1 MAFVGSIN
9 ADLRA
14 LIAELAPSWRGRPC
28 YVACSGNFTVE
39 RLLHQAGLTEIHGSD
54 VSLYSCVLGSTL
66 AGTPIAVGL
75 REDASCPWL
84 APYLE
89 PGLPTVASLLLAME
103 YFKSAGRPEPYHRR
117 IAEAYER
124 HWSTLHARSLDKIT
138 RLLDGVRLTSFSP
151 QDCVPFVEGIPEEAV
166 VVGFPPTYCLAPRH
180 RILTADLRWVSAGD
194 VRVGD
199 RLFAID
205 EEPSPGARCRR
216 WRFADVTRSEPR
228 MAKCVRVILENG
240 EDVICTRDH
249 PWLTDRYEV
258 MWGAKK
264 RWVKA
269 EDLGGAW
276 AWVNKPLSPW
286 RESRSY
292 EAGWL
297 AGIYDGE
304 GTLHAS
310 ATNRGVGWAIGIAQ
324 KQGAVLDRAVERLK
338 LDGFAVGV
346 HGNRSDTMRHVMV
359 NGGFA
364 EVLRALGTYRPV
376 RLLEKLQRINLA
388 THAPS
393 IRTQRPTKVR
403 VSRVEPVGV
412 CEVQSI
418 ATSTRTYVGD
428 GYLMHNSSGYERLYA
443 QIDETFAWQAPAYET
458 FTPERF
464 TRLCEVMQTKAAWLT
479 MRDEPVDAL
488 AAACIGRFQTSGR
501 AKPVFA
507 YAGGGPIR
515 TTSVTQKTEVVPW
528 RRLAGPVVGPLR
540 LVRLT
545 AGQLNTLR
553 SEYLAPGI
561 APAAAQV
568 QLGIVTSTD
577 DLIGALAFNSPQ
589 MLNGDHD
596 VYMMSDFAVA
606 PTLYPR
612 LSKLV
617 TAVALTTEVRT
628 VLEQFLNTR
637 VRRLGTHA
645 FTTKPVSMKYRGLLT
660 LRKRRK
666 ADGDR
671 PAALYYTGDT
681 GRWSLDGALA
691 WWLTTHGACGSA
703 SSEAA

>member
-75 REDASCPWL
+75 REDAPCPWL

-89 PGLPTVASLLLAME
+89 PGLPTVATLLLAME

-124 HWSTLHARSLDKIT
+124 HWPTLHARSLEKVT
-138 RLLDGVRLTSFSP
+138 RLLDGVHLASFSP
-151 QDCVPFVEGIPEEAV
+151 QDCVPFVEAVPEHAV
-166 VVGFPPTYCLAPRH
+166 VVGFPPTYA
-180 RILTADLRWVSAGD
+180 
-194 VRVGD
+194 
-199 RLFAID
+199 
-205 EEPSPGARCRR
+205 
-216 WRFADVTRSEPR
+216 
-228 MAKCVRVILENG
+228 
-240 EDVICTRDH
+240 
-249 PWLTDRYEV
+249 
-258 MWGAKK
+258 
-264 RWVKA
+264 
-269 EDLGGAW
+269 
-276 AWVNKPLSPW
+276 
-286 RESRSY
+286 
-292 EAGWL
+292 
-297 AGIYDGE
+297 
-304 GTLHAS
+304 
-310 ATNRGVGWAIGIAQ
+310 
-324 KQGAVLDRAVERLK
+324 
-338 LDGFAVGV
+338 
-346 HGNRSDTMRHVMV
+346 
-359 NGGFA
+359 
-364 EVLRALGTYRPV
+364 
-376 RLLEKLQRINLA
+376 
-388 THAPS
+388 
-393 IRTQRPTKVR
+393 
-403 VSRVEPVGV
+403 
-412 CEVQSI
+412 
-418 ATSTRTYVGD
+418 
-428 GYLMHNSSGYERLYA
+428 SGYERLY
-443 QIDETFAWQAPAYET
+443 QHLDETFAWQAPAYET

-606 PTLYPR
+606 PTQYPR

-617 TAVALTTEVRT
+617 TAVALTKEVQT

-645 FTTKPVSMKYRGLLT
+645 FTTRPVSMKYRGLLT

-666 ADGDR
+666 ADGDK

-691 WWLTTHGACGSA
+691 WWLTTHGTWGPA